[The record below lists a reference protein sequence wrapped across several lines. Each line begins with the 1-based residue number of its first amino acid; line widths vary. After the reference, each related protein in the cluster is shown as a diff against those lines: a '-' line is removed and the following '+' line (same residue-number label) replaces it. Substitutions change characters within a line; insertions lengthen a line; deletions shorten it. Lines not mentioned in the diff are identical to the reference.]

1 MIQRRPSLMPGM
13 IPSSSIVYTLSRPMF
28 SRRAISV
35 TVMRLLG
42 EYESTSD
49 GCLESQFM
57 ILSLGT
63 DHPRAEWVFGLHTT
77 RFTGPFVLTAAAL
90 RDRSEAVVGDD

>member
-1 MIQRRPSLMPGM
+1 MPGM
-13 IPSSSIVYTLSRPMF
+13 IPSSSIVYMVSRPML
-28 SRRAISV
+28 SRREISG

-42 EYESTSD
+42 EYESTFNV
-49 GCLESQFM
+49 CPESQFM
-57 ILSLGT
+57 SLSLGT
-63 DHPRAEWVFGLHTT
+63 DHPRAEWVFGLHAT